1 MEVKNS
7 DIFIKWESKLFL
19 RSVHKTDDIKKKLF
33 DERFFIFRLNL
44 QNVVED

>member
-19 RSVHKTDDIKKKLF
+19 RSVHKTNDIKKLF
-33 DERFFIFRLNL
+33 DERFFIFRLNI